1 MRAVVYD
8 RYGGPEVLRLV
19 EVDRPTPGPGQVL
32 VDVRAVGLN
41 ASDWETLRGRPA
53 YSRIGGPFRPAV
65 PTLGSDIAGVVAAV
79 GPGVT
84 RFAPGDRV
92 FGDNLE
98 RKGGFAEYAI
108 ARDKVLLAIPDGLS
122 FVDASTIPQSG
133 VIALQGLRGR
143 RPVRAGQRVLVN
155 GAGGGTGSFAVRLA
169 KLDGAEVTG
178 VDRGDKLDF
187 VRSLGADHVVDYTR
201 DDYTRTGPY
210 DVVLDLV
217 AYRGVLAYRRALAP
231 GGRYRF
237 VGGSVP
243 TLLRVLVL
251 GRLTGRDVGVLAV
264 RPNPADLLAV
274 TELARPGGPLAP
286 IVDRVYP
293 LDQVAEALRH
303 QGEGHA
309 RGKVVVSL
317 E

>member
-1 MRAVVYD
+1 MRAWVYD
-8 RYGGPEVLRLV
+8 RYGGPEVLRLSEV
-19 EVDRPTPGPGQVL
+19 ERPAPGPGQVL
-32 VDVRAVGLN
+32 VEVRAVGLN
-41 ASDWETLRGRPA
+41 ASDWESMRGRPA
-53 YSRIGGPFRPAV
+53 YARIGGAFRPAG

-79 GPGVT
+79 GSGVT

-108 ARDKVLLAIPDGLS
+108 AREQVLAAIPDDLS

-143 RPVRAGQRVLVN
+143 KPVRVGQRVLVN

-187 VRSLGADHVVDYTR
+187 VRSLGADHVLDYMR
-201 DDYTRTGPY
+201 QDFTRTGPY

-231 GGRYRF
+231 GGRYRL

-243 TLLRVLVL
+243 TLLRVLTL
-251 GRLTGRDVGVLAV
+251 GRLTGRDIGVLAV
-264 RPNPADLLAV
+264 RSNLTDLLAV

-286 IVDRVYP
+286 TVDRVYP
-293 LDQVAEALRH
+293 LDEAVAALRH